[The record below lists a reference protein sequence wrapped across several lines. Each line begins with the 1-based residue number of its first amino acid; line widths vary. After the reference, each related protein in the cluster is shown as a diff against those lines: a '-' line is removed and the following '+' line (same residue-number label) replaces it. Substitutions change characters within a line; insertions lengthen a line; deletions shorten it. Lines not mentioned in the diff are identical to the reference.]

1 MDLESIVKLLYR
13 QIKIW
18 LQQNRAADVG
28 GPAAND
34 QKWVILDDVSTLA
47 VLVGERLAYG
57 LILSVR
63 ALSKHNAPLKLVIRG
78 SNDYDIERASLV
90 DPRSTHW
97 FGGTMDDA
105 NDYNDDDEC
114 PWERQLVEM
123 ADTVVDVV
131 PLASGY
137 SREVHG
143 RLIFTSK
150 AVSATI
156 KQQDSYNY
164 CLTDNQALV
173 IRVVR

>member
-1 MDLESIVKLLYR
+1 
-13 QIKIW
+13 
-18 LQQNRAADVG
+18 
-28 GPAAND
+28 
-34 QKWVILDDVSTLA
+34 
-47 VLVGERLAYG
+47 
-57 LILSVR
+57 
-63 ALSKHNAPLKLVIRG
+63 
-78 SNDYDIERASLV
+78 
-90 DPRSTHW
+90 
-97 FGGTMDDA
+97 MDDA

-156 KQQDSYNY
+156 KQQESYNY